1 MLTRRSFL
9 QGAALCASAAA
20 QVRRPNVLMISV
32 DDWNDWV
39 GALGGHPQVKTPNMD
54 RLAGRGVLFTDA
66 HTAAAICNP
75 SRTAL
80 LTGRRPWT
88 SGVYDNNQPWRAAM
102 PDVVTLPQHFRA
114 NGYRALGAGKVFHHG
129 RGYND
134 PRSWDD
140 YYFWNPGARANGW
153 HDNYSFPPDPEPT
166 RPVTPM
172 PSVSWRNFDWS
183 PMEIAEDAMP
193 DFKVASWASD
203 LLRGKHDKPFFIA
216 AGMFRPHIPWYVP
229 KKYFDMYPVDQVIV
243 PAVKE
248 DDLAD
253 LPPVARE
260 IALNQFSRHDLLVS
274 TGNWK
279 RAVQAYLAC
288 ITFSDAMIGR
298 ILDALDNSPYRD
310 NTIVALWSDH
320 GYHLGEKWHWHKQAL
335 WQRATHI
342 PLMFAA
348 PGVTSAGGRCD
359 RAVDLMSVY
368 PTLCDLAGIPK
379 PAGLDGVSVAPLL
392 RDPQAKWDRPA
403 ITNYLRGNHSVR
415 TQRWSYIRY
424 HDGSEELYDRRQ
436 DPGELVNLAVQPAT
450 ATARKQ
456 LAQWLP
462 PQQAPDAR
470 PSGDFTF
477 DPSAVT
483 WTARKTP

>member
-1 MLTRRSFL
+1 
-9 QGAALCASAAA
+9 
-20 QVRRPNVLMISV
+20 
-32 DDWNDWV
+32 
-39 GALGGHPQVKTPNMD
+39 
-54 RLAGRGVLFTDA
+54 
-66 HTAAAICNP
+66 
-75 SRTAL
+75 
-80 LTGRRPWT
+80 
-88 SGVYDNNQPWRAAM
+88 
-102 PDVVTLPQHFRA
+102 
-114 NGYRALGAGKVFHHG
+114 
-129 RGYND
+129 
-134 PRSWDD
+134 
-140 YYFWNPGARANGW
+140 
-153 HDNYSFPPDPEPT
+153 
-166 RPVTPM
+166 
-172 PSVSWRNFDWS
+172 
-183 PMEIAEDAMP
+183 
-193 DFKVASWASD
+193 
-203 LLRGKHDKPFFIA
+203 LLRGKHEKPFFIA

-342 PLMFAA
+342 PLMFSA

-359 RAVDLMSVY
+359 RPVDLMSVY

-379 PAGLDGVSVAPLL
+379 PAGLDGVSVAPML
-392 RDPQAKWDRPA
+392 RDPQANWDRPA

-415 TQRWSYIRY
+415 TERWSYIRY

-436 DPGELVNLAVQPAT
+436 DPGELVNLAAQPAT
-450 ATARKQ
+450 AAARKQ

-462 PQQAPDAR
+462 AQQAPDAR
-470 PSGDFTF
+470 PSGDFIF